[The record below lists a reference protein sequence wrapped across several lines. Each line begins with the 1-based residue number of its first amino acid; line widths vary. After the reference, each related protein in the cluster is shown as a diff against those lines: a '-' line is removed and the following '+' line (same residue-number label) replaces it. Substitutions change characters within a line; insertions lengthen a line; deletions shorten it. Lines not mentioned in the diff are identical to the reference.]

1 MNEHENNTR
10 ATRAAKV
17 LRAYESNSQ
26 EPIGSRVV
34 DLITDLLHFAR
45 FYVDEGAESV
55 LRMAKQHF
63 DEEVAGNE

>member
-1 MNEHENNTR
+1 MSERKNNIRADR
-10 ATRAAKV
+10 ATKA
-17 LRAYESNSQ
+17 LRAYEGNSQ
-26 EPIGSRVV
+26 EPLGSRVV
-34 DLITDLLHFAR
+34 DLIADLLHLAR